1 MRNALL
7 TSVLVPGLVAGH
19 DRLQPTLEIRTA
31 GGRQLYWEFEHPGGV
46 TTRATGTGSTTGR
59 QVSLSGRQ
67 TTGTGYS
74 THMTYTFEL
83 TRDGDTLGGTS
94 MGPNNL
100 PVKVEFTRERR

>member
-1 MRNALL
+1 LRYDRDE
-7 TSVLVPGLVAGH
+7 VLNEERPSHLGPRAGAGRGH

-46 TTRATGTGSTTGR
+46 TTRATGTGSTTGQ

-83 TRDGDTLGGTS
+83 TR
-94 MGPNNL
+94 
-100 PVKVEFTRERR
+100 ERR